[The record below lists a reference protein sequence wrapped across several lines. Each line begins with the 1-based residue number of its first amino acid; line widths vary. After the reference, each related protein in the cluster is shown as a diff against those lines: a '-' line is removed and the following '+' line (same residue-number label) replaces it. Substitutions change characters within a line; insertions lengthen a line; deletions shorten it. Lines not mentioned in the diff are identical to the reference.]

1 MAIFGTDGRPSRQQR
16 WQRAHQRA
24 HGGRDADASAAAEC
38 GFGFFRRETAS
49 AMKTLVTGATGFLG
63 SHVARQLAAR
73 GEHVRVLVRP
83 TSDTGAIEGLDAERF
98 IGDLRDVA
106 SLDRA
111 LAGVTRVFHVA
122 ADYRLWARNP
132 QEIHESNVTGTR
144 NLLEAARRA
153 GVEKFVYTSTVATL
167 AVPRKEGLPDESTQ
181 SSVEEMIGHYKR
193 SKFEAEKC
201 AMRAAEAGLPVVIVN
216 PTTPVGPG
224 DWKPTPTG
232 KIIVDFLN
240 GRMPGYVDTGL
251 NFVPVEDC
259 ARGHLLA
266 AERGRVGERYILGGR
281 NLTLKQML
289 DILSLTSG
297 RPAPRWRIPY
307 ALAYAAGCADAGV
320 SRLLGREPQIP
331 LEGVRMARHKMF
343 VDASKAEREL
353 GFAPGPIEAALGRA
367 VAWYESNGYVAA
379 RRTPAVAGVRAV

>member
-1 MAIFGTDGRPSRQQR
+1 
-16 WQRAHQRA
+16 
-24 HGGRDADASAAAEC
+24 
-38 GFGFFRRETAS
+38 
-49 AMKTLVTGATGFLG
+49 MKTLVTGATGFLG
-63 SHVARQLAAR
+63 SHVARALAGR
-73 GEHVRVLVRP
+73 GEDVRVLVRAS
-83 TSDTGAIEGLDAERF
+83 SDLRALDGIEAERYT
-98 IGDLRDVA
+98 GDLRDRA

-111 LAGVTRVFHVA
+111 LEGVRRVYHVA
-122 ADYRLWARNP
+122 ADYRLWARDP
-132 QEIHESNVTGTR
+132 GEIHSTNVTGTQ
-144 NLLEAARRA
+144 NLLDAARRV
-153 GVEKFVYTSTVATL
+153 GVEKFIYTSTVATI
-167 AVPRKEGLPDESTQ
+167 AVPREGGLPNEETQ
-181 SSVEEMIGHYKR
+181 SSVEEMVGNYKR
-193 SKFEAEKC
+193 SKFEAEQC
-201 AMRAAEAGLPVVIVN
+201 ALRAAEAGVPVVIVN

-266 AERGRVGERYILGGR
+266 AERGRIGERYILGGR

-289 DILSLTSG
+289 DMLSSTSG
-297 RPAPRWRIPY
+297 RPAPRWKIPHVV
-307 ALAYAAGCADAGV
+307 AFAAGCVDTAV
-320 SRLLGREPQIP
+320 SSMLGREPQIP

-353 GFAPGPIEAALGRA
+353 GFAPGPIEAALERA

-379 RRTPAVAGVRAV
+379 GRTPAVAGARAA

>member
-1 MAIFGTDGRPSRQQR
+1 MT
-16 WQRAHQRA
+16 
-24 HGGRDADASAAAEC
+24 
-38 GFGFFRRETAS
+38 
-49 AMKTLVTGATGFLG
+49 TLVTGATGFLG
-63 SHVARQLAAR
+63 SHVARALAAR
-73 GEHVRVLVRP
+73 GENVRVLVRP
-83 TSDTGAIEGLDAERF
+83 SSDLRALVGLDAERV
-98 IGDLRDVA
+98 IGDLKDRA
-106 SLDRA
+106 SLVRA
-111 LAGVTRVFHVA
+111 LEGVQRVFHVA
-122 ADYRLWARNP
+122 ADYRLWARNTR
-132 QEIHESNVTGTR
+132 EIHESNVTGTQ
-144 NLLEAARRA
+144 NLLDAARSAR
-153 GVEKFVYTSTVATL
+153 VEKFVYTSTVATI
-167 AVPRKEGLPDESTQ
+167 AVPREGALPNEETQ
-181 SSVEEMIGHYKR
+181 SSVDEMIGHYKR

-201 AMRAAEAGLPVVIVN
+201 ALRAAEAGLPVVIVN

-266 AERGRVGERYILGGR
+266 AERGRAGERYILGGS

-297 RPAPRWRIPY
+297 RPAPQWKIPY
-307 ALAYAAGCADAGV
+307 VLAYAAGCADTVV
-320 SRLLGREPQIP
+320 SRLLGREPRIP

-353 GFAPGPIEAALGRA
+353 GFTPGPIEAALERA
-367 VAWYESNGYVAA
+367 IAWYESNGYVAA
-379 RRTPAVAGVRAV
+379 GRAPAVAGARAA